1 MVRSGR
7 QWRNLPGE
15 VRGSPISKRWDGGG
29 SAGTL
34 ISIGMVPPQ
43 FGLREIF
50 EGKMH
55 GSLQGFP
62 IQVQGAEGQQGP
74 NPLEMP

>member
-1 MVRSGR
+1 MEKPARRGQGLSNKQEVG
-7 QWRNLPGE
+7 WRGLCWNAHLH
-15 VRGSPISKRWDGGG
+15 RDGS
-29 SAGTL
+29 
-34 ISIGMVPPQ
+34 PQ